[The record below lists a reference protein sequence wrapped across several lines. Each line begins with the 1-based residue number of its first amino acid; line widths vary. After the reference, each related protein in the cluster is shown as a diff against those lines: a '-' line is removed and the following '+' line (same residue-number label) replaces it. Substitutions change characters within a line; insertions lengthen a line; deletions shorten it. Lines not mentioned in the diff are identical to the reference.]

1 MPVLTITLIAAI
13 LLAVAVPVL
22 VWGLVPAKAGVDAR
36 RFAQAVP
43 ARAPGAPAAT
53 EADATPRSLS
63 WVASAASRARLERN
77 LALAGLTVQ
86 WPAARVLRI
95 KLIATAVALAA
106 AVVFIAP
113 APSFFRFVIGLAV
126 TIGVYFI
133 PDVAIGSRARER
145 QDVIRSELADAL
157 DEITI
162 SIEAGLSL
170 ETAVARAGEY
180 GKGPLA
186 QELTRT
192 VQDMRVGFT
201 RKEAY
206 LALADR
212 TSVTDLRRFA
222 RAIMQA
228 DQYGVSVGNVVRG
241 QAKELRAKRK
251 QRAEEKAMKVPVQ
264 VLFPLMFCILPVLFV
279 VVLGPA
285 VINLIGVLGHTA
297 TP

>member
-13 LLAVAVPVL
+13 LLAVALPLL
-22 VWGLVPAKAGVDAR
+22 VYGLVPARAGIAAER
-36 RFAQAVP
+36 LAAPVP
-43 ARAPGAPAAT
+43 ARAPGAPTTTDPDTLAR
-53 EADATPRSLS
+53 PLRLI
-63 WVASAASRARLERN
+63 ASAASRTRLERD
-77 LALAGLTVQ
+77 LSLAGLTLA
-86 WPAARVLRI
+86 WPIARVLRV
-95 KLIATAVALAA
+95 KLIATGVAAALAILFVVPAPGLFRIALAA
-106 AVVFIAP
+106 A
-113 APSFFRFVIGLAV
+113 FVA
-126 TIGVYFI
+126 GVYLI
-133 PDVAIGSRARER
+133 PDVAIRSRARER
-145 QDVIRSELADAL
+145 QNVIQHELADAL

-170 ETAVARAGEY
+170 ETAVSRAGEF

-186 QELTRT
+186 AELTRT
-192 VQDMRVGFT
+192 VQDMRVGFS

-228 DQYGVSVGNVVRG
+228 DQYGVSVGNVVRA
-241 QAKELRAKRK
+241 QAKELRSKRR
-251 QRAEEKAMKVPVQ
+251 QRAEERAMKVPVQ

-285 VINLIGVLGHTA
+285 VINLMSVIGDV
-297 TP
+297 PR

>member
-1 MPVLTITLIAAI
+1 MTIALIAAI
-13 LLAVAVPVL
+13 LLAAAVPIL
-22 VWGLVPAKAGVDAR
+22 VWGLVPARAGVDAR
-36 RFAQAVP
+36 RFARPAP
-43 ARAPGAPAAT
+43 ARAPGTAADP
-53 EADATPRSLS
+53 DAAPRSLR
-63 WVASAASRARLERN
+63 WVASAASRARLDRN
-77 LALAGLTVQ
+77 LALAGLTLQ
-86 WPAARVLRI
+86 WPASRVLRI
-95 KLIATAVALAA
+95 KLIASAVALAA
-106 AVVFIAP
+106 AIVFVAP
-113 APSFFRFVIGLAV
+113 APSLLRIAIGIAV
-126 TIGVYFI
+126 VAGVYLL
-133 PDVAIGSRARER
+133 PDVAIASRARER

-170 ETAVARAGEY
+170 ETAVSRAGEY

-228 DQYGVSVGNVVRG
+228 DQYGVSVGNVVRV

-285 VINLIGVLGHTA
+285 VINLIGVLSA
-297 TP
+297 SR